1 MSTSFFSRIER
12 ARRSSLALL
21 AATALALLGV
31 LPVQAQV
38 VFEGKQIVSIEQVP
52 PEQVPA
58 PEEVC
63 ILHPSGET
71 ANTYLLP
78 SDLRGAV
85 EGEALRSAEKNAE
98 ITVDY
103 VGDFPQEAREAFERA
118 AEIWETH
125 ITSSVEIRIEVS
137 FEPLPEDD
145 PDPNTLA
152 TAGTPVVFAIQF
164 EDGTRSAYSS
174 ALTDAI
180 LGEDQRS
187 GEPDIVARFN
197 SERDDWY
204 FDTGQPGS
212 REIDFTSVAVH
223 EIAHGLGFFGSMSV
237 EDENGDE
244 EGSWGFDFGSIEEP
258 VPAIYDRF
266 VEDLPGNRLINT
278 DVYPNPS
285 EELAEALTSE
295 NVFFNGPQA
304 RVGNTASEEPSDERP
319 ELYAP
324 PEWNEGSSYSHLDE
338 DAYPADD
345 INSLMTPRIGFQEVV
360 QTPGAVTCGMFADMG
375 WELGVDC
382 QVLLNI
388 DLLAFDV
395 EVAVEQEAGVEISW
409 VLAEDTDVTEVEVQ
423 RRRLRDEYETIETI
437 PVDDNSFCQEGS
449 EGRVSCQFQMQD
461 LEPGSYSFRLIL
473 VQADGS
479 RTPGL
484 ERRVFVEPDRFVLH
498 GPRPNPFRSQT
509 ALNVVVE
516 RSQRVI
522 IDVYDAQGR
531 LVRRLFN
538 REVGQEEQVSF
549 DAGSLS
555 SGVYFFHVQGE
566 DFTATEKAVL
576 VR

>member
-1 MSTSFFSRIER
+1 MSAFFSSQVER
-12 ARRSSLALL
+12 GPRRNGLALWAVAVL
-21 AATALALLGV
+21 TLLGAM
-31 LPVQAQV
+31 PAQAQV
-38 VFEGKQIVSIEQVP
+38 VFEGRQVVSVERVP
-52 PEQVPA
+52 PELVPA
-58 PEEVC
+58 PEEIC

-85 EGEALRSAEKNAE
+85 EGEALRSAAQRAE
-98 ITVDY
+98 ISVNY
-103 VGDFPQEAREAFERA
+103 EGDFPQEAREAFERA

-125 ITSSVEIRIEVS
+125 ITSPVEIRIDVS

-152 TAGTPVVFAIQF
+152 TAGSPVVFALEF
-164 EDGTRSAYSS
+164 EDGTRSAYGS

-204 FDTGQPGS
+204 FGTGQPGE

-237 EDENGDE
+237 EDN

-266 VEDLPGNRLINT
+266 AEDLPGNRLINT

-285 EELAEALTSE
+285 EKLGDTLTSR

-304 RVGNTASEEPSDERP
+304 RVGNMATEDVPDERP

-324 PEWNEGSSYSHLDE
+324 EEWNEGSSYSHLDE
-338 DAYPADD
+338 ETYPADG
-345 INSLMTPRIGFQEVV
+345 INALMTPRIGFQEVIH
-360 QTPGAVTCGMFADMG
+360 TPGAVTCGMFADMG

-382 QVLLNI
+382 RALLNV
-388 DLLAFDV
+388 DLLAF
-395 EVAVEQEAGVEISW
+395 EAEALVEQEGVIELAW
-409 VLAEDTDVTEVEVQ
+409 VLAEDSDVTEVEVQ
-423 RRRLRDEYETIETI
+423 QRRFGGAFETIQTVSADE
-437 PVDDNSFCQEGS
+437 NSFCQEGDD
-449 EGRVSCQFQMQD
+449 GRISCQFRVQN
-461 LEPGSYSFRLIL
+461 LEPGSYSFRLVL
-473 VQADGS
+473 VEADGT

-484 ERRVFVEPDRFVLH
+484 ERRVFVEPERFVVY
-498 GPRPNPFRSQT
+498 GPRPNPFRGQT
-509 ALNVVVE
+509 FLNVVVE

-522 IDVYDAQGR
+522 VDVYDVQGR

-538 REVGQEEQVSF
+538 REVGQEERISF

-555 SGVYFFHVQGE
+555 SGMYFFYVKGE
-566 DFTATEKAVL
+566 DFAESRQAVL